1 MDIGLIAGVGGP
13 IAAGL
18 GIYVNPRG
26 TSHTCPRCGFQAKYN
41 RPRRD
46 RFECVRCGLA
56 GPADYIAALNIA
68 ARGQVN
74 SPIVPRNFL
83 EPQALLRDKPTISIV
98 GS

>member
-1 MDIGLIAGVGGP
+1 LDIGLIAGVGGL

-26 TSHTCPRCGFQAKYN
+26 TSHTCPRCGFQAKHN

-68 ARGQVN
+68 ARGQVS
-74 SPIVPRNFL
+74 SPIVPRNLL